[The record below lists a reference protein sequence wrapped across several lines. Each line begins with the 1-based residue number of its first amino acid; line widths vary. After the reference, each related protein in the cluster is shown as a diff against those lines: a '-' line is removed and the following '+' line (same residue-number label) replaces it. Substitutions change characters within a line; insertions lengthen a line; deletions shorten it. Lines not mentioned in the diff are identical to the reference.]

1 VKIFRDG
8 VAKGLFI
15 DRHPVALADT
25 FWSLFSGV
33 ILWMTSKKLI
43 SEGRDHS
50 KETLTLAFEL
60 FYRGIQAHSGGS
72 GKFPT

>member
-1 VKIFRDG
+1 

-33 ILWMTSKKLI
+33 ILWMTSKKMI
-43 SEGRDHS
+43 SEGKDHI
-50 KETLTLAFEL
+50 KETLVLAFDL
-60 FYRGIQAHSGGS
+60 FYRGIQVKATGGS
-72 GKFPT
+72 D